1 MDGAGITHR
10 SLGLSGWEEAA
21 LTRPLAC
28 CCRADGLERS
38 GWGWLAAGSQ
48 AEWRWKR
55 RRDPWRGKSFCRG
68 RVCFNAGLSW
78 EAVLVHCYWQCWSL
92 ERCFALPIVPSRNP
106 ILPPVRSWA
115 RNSQLFSFHK
125 ETRRLSLPHRGAA
138 GRSTPVRFWLEQ
150 CVPFRACV
158 APAPELSASVHP
170 PGCAWLSGF
179 HPQQLPSNIY
189 LHCFV
194 CSCAL
199 WGGSVFALR
208 RRFLAVARAEAWQ
221 MGGDGRSGSMMNLFF
236 LPCLKLPVKIQQP
249 HLRSA

>member
-1 MDGAGITHR
+1 MDGAGITQR

-115 RNSQLFSFHK
+115 HNSQLSSFHK

-158 APAPELSASVHP
+158 APVLLSCLLQSILLDVPDSPASI
-170 PGCAWLSGF
+170 
-179 HPQQLPSNIY
+179 PSNCPATSICIALY
-189 LHCFV
+189 APVLYGGEVCLHF
-194 CSCAL
+194 
-199 WGGSVFALR
+199 
-208 RRFLAVARAEAWQ
+208 
-221 MGGDGRSGSMMNLFF
+221 DGVS
-236 LPCLKLPVKIQQP
+236 
-249 HLRSA
+249 